1 MASHAPKIWHN
12 GKIIPWDNARIH
24 VMSHGL
30 HYGSGVF
37 EGIKCY
43 KGVNSTLIFRLKDHI
58 ERLFQSAKIHNIE
71 IPFTKIELIDACKD
85 LIIIN
90 RIESGYIRPIAFY
103 GYDTLGVH
111 PKSCPVETSIAV
123 FNWGEYLG
131 EGALEKGVK
140 VTISPWR
147 KFHSSSFPTIA
158 KASGQYLNSMLA
170 AKDAKEKGFDEAVLL
185 NQEGTIAEGA
195 GQNIFIVKNDHIYT
209 NTEQSS
215 ILMGITRETVIDIA
229 KFEGIPVLFEALSL
243 GQLFS
248 ADEAFFTGTAS
259 EVTPIREVDGRII
272 SNGKPGPITK
282 ILQKKY
288 LDLVRGK
295 SKEFKSWLTG
305 VNLKRL

>member
-1 MASHAPKIWHN
+1 MTSHAPKIWHN
-12 GKIIPWDNARIH
+12 GNIIPWENATIH

-43 KGVNSTLIFRLKDHI
+43 ESAKTTLIFRLKDHI
-58 ERLFQSAKIHNIE
+58 DRLFQSAKIHNIE
-71 IPFTKIELIDACKD
+71 IPFSKIELVEACKE

-90 RIESGYIRPIAFY
+90 KIKSGYIRPIAFY

-131 EGALEKGVK
+131 EGALKKGVK
-140 VTISPWR
+140 ITISPWR
-147 KFHSSSFPTIA
+147 KFHSSSFPTVA

-170 AKDAKEKGFDEAVLL
+170 AKDAKEKGFDEALLL
-185 NQEGTIAEGA
+185 NHEGTIAEGA
-195 GQNIFIVKNDHIYT
+195 GQNIFIVKNNHIYT
-209 NTEQSS
+209 NTEQAS

-229 KFEGIPVLFEALSL
+229 KLEGIPVLFEALSL

-272 SNGKPGPITK
+272 NNGKPGPITK

-288 LDLVRGK
+288 LDLVKGK
-295 SKEFKSWLTG
+295 SKEFKSWLTD
-305 VNLKRL
+305 VNL

>member
-1 MASHAPKIWHN
+1 MTSHAPKIWHN
-12 GKIIPWDNARIH
+12 GNIIPWENATIH

-43 KGVNSTLIFRLKDHI
+43 KGAKATLIFRLKDHI
-58 ERLFQSAKIHNIE
+58 DRLFQSAKIHNIE
-71 IPFTKIELIDACKD
+71 IPFSKIELAEACKE

-90 RIESGYIRPIAFY
+90 KIKSGYIRPIAFY

-131 EGALEKGVK
+131 EGALKKGVK
-140 VTISPWR
+140 ITISPWR
-147 KFHSSSFPTIA
+147 KFHSSSFPTVA

-170 AKDAKEKGFDEAVLL
+170 AKDAKEKGFDEALLL
-185 NQEGTIAEGA
+185 NHEGTIAEGA
-195 GQNIFIVKNDHIYT
+195 GQNIFIVKNNHIYT
-209 NTEQSS
+209 NTEQAS

-229 KFEGIPVLFEALSL
+229 KLEGIPVLFEALSL

-272 SNGKPGPITK
+272 NDGKPGPITK

-288 LDLVRGK
+288 LDLVKGK
-295 SKEFKSWLTG
+295 SKEFKSWLTN
-305 VNLKRL
+305 VNL